1 MVRGEAHVEMSLGVI
16 TTHIVRLG
24 VSDVRP

>member
-1 MVRGEAHVEMSLGVI
+1 MVRGEAHVEMSLRVI